1 MPNGNLRTIRQR
13 VKKGTK
19 FAAVHMP
26 KLRGYTISCSADQFG
41 VADANNDINLHVK
54 YVKA

>member
-1 MPNGNLRTIRQR
+1 MPNGKLRTIRQR
-13 VKKGTK
+13 VKKDTK

-26 KLRGYTISCSADQFG
+26 KLKGYTTSGSADQFG
-41 VADANNDINLHVK
+41 TVDANEDINLHVK

>member
-1 MPNGNLRTIRQR
+1 MPNGKLRTIRQR

-26 KLRGYTISCSADQFG
+26 KLKGYTTSGSADQFG
-41 VADANNDINLHVK
+41 VVDANEDINLHVK